1 MAKGALALSG
11 LGGCFLFGSEFRIGF
26 DLCLAWHVEFGPD
39 LGDLA
44 DRVNRLVCF
53 RLDFVETFPNRTG
66 CRGMVR

>member
-53 RLDFVETFPNRTG
+53 RLDFVASFASPTTDFGKVE
-66 CRGMVR
+66 